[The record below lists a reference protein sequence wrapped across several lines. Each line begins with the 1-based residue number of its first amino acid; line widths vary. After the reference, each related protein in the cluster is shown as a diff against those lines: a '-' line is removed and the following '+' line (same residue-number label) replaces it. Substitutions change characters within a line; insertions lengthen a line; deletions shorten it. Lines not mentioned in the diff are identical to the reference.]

1 MSMSLA
7 KLCRW
12 KYRNGYRYV
21 SINENTGVIEFI
33 KEQELAEWF
42 DKKYEEYEAIQKK
55 NQDTVISKLEY
66 MKENLPDSIMEEY
79 LISS

>member
-42 DKKYEEYEAIQKK
+42 DKKYEEYEAIQKQ

>member
-1 MSMSLA
+1 MSLA

>member
-1 MSMSLA
+1 MSLA

-42 DKKYEEYEAIQKK
+42 DKKYEEYEAIQKQ